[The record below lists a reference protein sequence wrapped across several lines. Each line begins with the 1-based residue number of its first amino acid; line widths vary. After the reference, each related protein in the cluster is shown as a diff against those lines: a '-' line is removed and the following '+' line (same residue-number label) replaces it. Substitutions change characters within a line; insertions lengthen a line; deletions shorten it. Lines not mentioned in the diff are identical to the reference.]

1 VATRYVLLGLL
12 DIKPMSGY
20 DIRRNL
26 KISLDSLWSASYGQI
41 YPTLHRLADQGLVHA
56 VSTPTGSRERIVY
69 HLTDEGR
76 AEFEAWLN
84 EPISYP
90 PTRDPF
96 RFWASYIDVLP
107 AKTVRTGIDRHI
119 STYRARIIYYDQVLK
134 SIEDGE
140 HPMIKARAASLPP
153 DRLERLKATRS
164 MIFLELREL
173 AEFEIASAER
183 IRRFWLDNLAEDAE
197 DADDA

>member
-1 VATRYVLLGLL
+1 
-12 DIKPMSGY
+12 MSGY

-41 YPTLHRLADQGLVHA
+41 YPTLHRLADEGLVHP
-56 VSTPTGSRERIVY
+56 VSVPTGSRERIVY
-69 HLTDEGR
+69 HLTDDGR
-76 AEFEAWLN
+76 AEFRAWLK
-84 EPISYP
+84 EPVSYP

-96 RFWASYIDVLP
+96 RFWASYLDSLP
-107 AKTVRTGIDRHI
+107 EETVRMGIDRHI
-119 STYRARIIYYDQVLK
+119 GTYRARLTYYDQVLK
-134 SIEDGE
+134 SIEDGT

-164 MIFLELREL
+164 MIFRELKEL

-183 IRRFWLDNLAEDAE
+183 IRSFWLEQLGDSP
-197 DADDA
+197 DD